1 MRLFLFN
8 LMEKNLF
15 SKKILPTL
23 AQCEDVKDRLYDVKD
38 KALLMA
44 DYETIGQT
52 AEFLKTLHAELEDQ
66 FSSLLRYAC
75 NKCQRVRKHKTHR
88 FFLYWCYIYM
98 EGSLKLTMTQRR
110 HTELKI

>member
-1 MRLFLFN
+1 
-8 LMEKNLF
+8 
-15 SKKILPTL
+15 
-23 AQCEDVKDRLYDVKD
+23 
-38 KALLMA
+38 MA

-75 NKCQRVRKHKTHR
+75 NICQRVRKHKTHR
-88 FFLYWCYIYM
+88 FFLYWNYIYM
-98 EGSLKLTMTQRR
+98 EGSLKLTMTERR